1 METARHVRT
10 ASAVVLAV
18 MIGSLMMVSVASAA
32 INSSRIRITI
42 NNSGSLS
49 NTTVSNANTGG
60 NKSEG
65 SEGGDGDT
73 GGDVTASGAGGNNN
87 GGSSAGDG
95 GKGGDADAGGLVDT
109 GDAFATASST
119 NTLNDTEGNIVVVA
133 PMDVNSSN
141 IIGDVTN
148 TGPLTNDTRA
158 RARTGDN
165 TSEGSEGGN
174 GDDGGGVTSGTG
186 NNNNG
191 SASAGDGG
199 DGGSGGLGGEVL
211 TGNATTNSSSTNT
224 KNRVRFGI
232 SL

>member
-1 METARHVRT
+1 METTRQVFT
-10 ASAVVLAV
+10 ASAVTLAV
-18 MIGSLMMVSVASAA
+18 LVGSFLIVSTAYAA

-49 NTTVSNANTGG
+49 NTTVSNANTGD
-60 NKSEG
+60 NTAEG
-65 SEGGDGDT
+65 SEGGNGAT
-73 GGDVTASGAGGNNN
+73 GGDVTASGAGNNNN
-87 GGSSAGDG
+87 GGSSAGEG
-95 GKGGDADAGGLVDT
+95 GNGGDADAGGLVDT

-119 NTLNDTEGNIVVVA
+119 NTLNDTEGDIIVVA

-165 TSEGSEGGN
+165 T
-174 GDDGGGVTSGTG
+174 
-186 NNNNG
+186 NG